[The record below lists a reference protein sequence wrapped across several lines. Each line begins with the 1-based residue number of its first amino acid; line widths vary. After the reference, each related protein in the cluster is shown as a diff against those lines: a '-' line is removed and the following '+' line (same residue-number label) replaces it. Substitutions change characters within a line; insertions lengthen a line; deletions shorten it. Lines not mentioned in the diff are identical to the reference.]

1 MKFEELSEH
10 LEFNR
15 KILFSEEKFGF
26 KKNLR
31 LLDEDKKNH
40 LRRELNEYYLNRGWG
55 LKLVARNVLGVSYT
69 NCRTTFNELGI
80 EFIKGYDKCTTFMKE
95 FRKQKALKESEGK
108 TGWASLS
115 LPRQSEN
122 TRRGVQGY
130 YFNKSKNKYVWL
142 RSSWEYIYA
151 KFLDKINANWDVEV
165 DVYKLSDNTS
175 YRPDFYIYDE
185 NWNLKKIVEI
195 KGYFDCRAYKIDLL
209 RSEYFNNSPVE
220 LILILDIKKYILE
233 GSNIGKE
240 WKTWKLIKKSKD
252 SLLVK

>member
-1 MKFEELSEH
+1 MKFEEVSEH

-15 KILFSEEKFGF
+15 KILFTKERFGF
-26 KKNLR
+26 SENLR
-31 LLDEDKKNH
+31 SLTEDQKKH
-40 LRRELNEYYLNRGWG
+40 LRKELNEFYVRRGWG
-55 LKLVARNVLGVSYT
+55 LKLVARNVLGVTYT
-69 NCRTTFNELGI
+69 NCRTTFKFLGI
-80 EFIKGYDKCTTFMKE
+80 EFIKGFDKCTDFMKE
-95 FRKQKALKESEGK
+95 FRKQKALKESEDK

-151 KFLDKINANWDVEV
+151 KFLDKINAKWDVEV
-165 DVYKLSDNTS
+165 EVYKLSDNTS

-185 NWNLKKIVEI
+185 HWNLEKIVEI

-220 LILILDIKKYILE
+220 LILILDIKKYIAE